1 MVKRLLKGSLS
12 AWENPIISEGK
23 IAMTE
28 FKKVA
33 VLENENEA
41 RLLESILIERAVPHV
56 LRSYHDTAF
65 DGLYQTQKG
74 WGQVN
79 APAHYHGEI
88 NEIISDLRGTA
99 KMKNDS

>member
-1 MVKRLLKGSLS
+1 
-12 AWENPIISEGK
+12 
-23 IAMTE
+23 MTE

-41 RLLESILIERAVPHV
+41 RLLESILTERAVPHV

-79 APAHYHGEI
+79 APAPYHDEI
-88 NEIISDLRGTA
+88 NEIISDLRETA
-99 KMKNDS
+99 NMKNDS